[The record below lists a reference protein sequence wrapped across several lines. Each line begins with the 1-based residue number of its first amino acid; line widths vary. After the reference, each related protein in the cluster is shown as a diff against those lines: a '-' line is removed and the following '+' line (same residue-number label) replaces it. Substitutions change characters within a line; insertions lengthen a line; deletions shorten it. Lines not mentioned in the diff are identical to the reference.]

1 MNPRTRRELAQ
12 KLEMA
17 RDEIEEG
24 FRYGVPHL
32 VGEIRDARDSN
43 DGSPSLTL
51 SVVVFENA
59 RHSFVI
65 REDGSTFFMYPAE
78 NSNHRRL
85 FFNIWRF
92 LEGKGHSESHFEPGM
107 HIRGILRSAIQR
119 AGFEVLWMNVRPAGR
134 GEYIDVWATKDG
146 ARYSM
151 LFEKI
156 SSGEY
161 VLLEIEKV

>member
-1 MNPRTRRELAQ
+1 MNPRIRRELAR
-12 KLEMA
+12 KLELA
-17 RDEIEEG
+17 RDEIEDG
-24 FRYGVPHL
+24 LRYGVPHL
-32 VGEIRDARDSN
+32 VGEIRNAHDDN
-43 DGSPSLTL
+43 GGSPDLSL
-51 SVVVFENA
+51 SVVVFESA

-85 FFNIWRF
+85 FFNLWRF
-92 LEGKGHSESHFEPGM
+92 LDGKNHSEGRFEPGM

-119 AGFEVLWMNVRPAGR
+119 AGFEVLWINVRPAGR

-146 ARYSM
+146 VRYNM

-156 SSGEY
+156 ASGEY